1 MCRNL
6 RQNVAGDW
14 DYSSHPE
21 FIKTLSGKPDSQ
33 PLQAL
38 SVNTQEGLG
47 CVGAPSQ
54 WQEMELH
61 EYMAQMLGENPE
73 YLKQLRRAAIRLYEE
88 CSGTVPY
95 ESDMLKDALVCL
107 RNLVCF
113 LVSVW
118 SNTPLSPCHS
128 LNAADCWKWKA

>member
-6 RQNVAGDW
+6 RQDVAGDW
-14 DYSSHPE
+14 DYSSHAE
-21 FIKTLSGKPDSQ
+21 FIKTLSGKPDCQ

-38 SVNTQEGLG
+38 SINTQQGLG

-61 EYMAQMLGENPE
+61 EYMAKMLGDNSE
-73 YLKQLRRAAIRLYEE
+73 YLEQLRRAALQLNGE
-88 CSGTVPY
+88 CLGTVPY
-95 ESDMLKDALVCL
+95 ESDMLKDAFSWL

-113 LVSVW
+113 VVSIW
-118 SNTPLSPCHS
+118 SNMPSCQYLM
-128 LNAADCWKWKA
+128 AADCWNWVA